1 MSNRVLSA
9 TLIVAFAVVAR
20 KEYASGNWP
29 PRPFR
34 FWGVVTVWSILAV
47 LGTVAPELAA
57 AFAVGAVIAVYLG
70 IVPGTGSTPATGGTN
85 TGNPGTNPAVSGS
98 GAIQQPSATGG
109 AGHGGAIAP

>member
-70 IVPGTGSTPATGGTN
+70 IVPGTGATAPGSGGTVSS
-85 TGNPGTNPAVSGS
+85 GFSNPN
-98 GAIQQPSATGG
+98 ATGG
-109 AGHGGAIAP
+109 AQKGGAVAP